1 MQFRPEE
8 EKAACLSQ
16 EGPSGRGR
24 RGSSPRG
31 ADTEAAGGTALQEG
45 RELLGA
51 EPAGRWQETGR
62 AGGGKCS
69 LGPPPEPTRAA
80 QWMRAP

>member
-8 EKAACLSQ
+8 EKAACPSQ

-31 ADTEAAGGTALQEG
+31 ADMEAAVGTALQEG
-45 RELLGA
+45 RELLGT
-51 EPAGRWQETGR
+51 ELAGRWQETGR

-69 LGPPPEPTRAA
+69 LGPLLSPPGWPSG
-80 QWMRAP
+80 